1 MEEILHQLNGVVS
14 HSNPIIY
21 SVSWVPNVYGSSQ
34 LVQDFFHPQYNY
46 HLDLAEPAEHPWYTG
61 AQISGMLAR
70 IGACQKQWRFEMS
83 KIMGTLC

>member
-46 HLDLAEPAEHPWYTG
+46 HLDLAEPAEHP
-61 AQISGMLAR
+61 
-70 IGACQKQWRFEMS
+70 
-83 KIMGTLC
+83 